1 MGGWLHLSPAR
12 NAGSS
17 LEVSSVPLKLSSLIF
32 KKKVKSTY
40 TFVFLKKNQFEVN
53 TIQFEG
59 LRYFSLSK
67 INFFS
72 QNPII

>member
-40 TFVFLKKNQFEVN
+40 TYVFLKKNQFEVN

-59 LRYFSLSK
+59 LRYFSL
-67 INFFS
+67 
-72 QNPII
+72 